1 MYKKIFLLFVVN
13 CILFAQYYDY
23 PPHNIVLDNN
33 LKVVASGPHKEFC
46 PSDIPR
52 TKISLTNPFYCTY
65 FKIGATNPS
74 VSERVSALKPI
85 KIFWVWGEEYE
96 KKYEIELTPNPC
108 GTPIVYH
115 YAIDKP
121 YLEGQ
126 ILIKIGDKTISYSIS
141 KQSQPQD
148 PIEIVLSKQEAE
160 GLRTLKREN
169 NNPILPKLEIELS
182 GEIKILYHIV
192 EIDYIAIM
200 TKEGLKCEVK
210 RTEYDRLFSRAVS
223 DKKTFDVEHATPIFL
238 LLWPIDNDQLANN
251 PKIKFS
257 FLANQKANQISFD
270 TQSTYASDLVKF
282 AKYKI
287 EEDLLSFQ
295 RIEREDLSAPLPLK
309 NLGTNY
315 TNKFLN
321 SSPFSTSPN
330 YAYQYFLWANL
341 PPKLGLENYKFYFL
355 DEFENK
361 FEYNKD
367 LTFRAAIG
375 ILNNQT
381 KKIVSTEKEINDLVI
396 IEKDFYKEIKTSLN
410 NRPTIELNEI
420 RLQKNFFYLPTLI
433 FFLFVGFIIFKFE
446 SRFSF

>member
-1 MYKKIFLLFVVN
+1 
-13 CILFAQYYDY
+13 
-23 PPHNIVLDNN
+23 
-33 LKVVASGPHKEFC
+33 
-46 PSDIPR
+46 
-52 TKISLTNPFYCTY
+52 
-65 FKIGATNPS
+65 
-74 VSERVSALKPI
+74 
-85 KIFWVWGEEYE
+85 
-96 KKYEIELTPNPC
+96 
-108 GTPIVYH
+108 
-115 YAIDKP
+115 
-121 YLEGQ
+121 
-126 ILIKIGDKTISYSIS
+126 
-141 KQSQPQD
+141 
-148 PIEIVLSKQEAE
+148 
-160 GLRTLKREN
+160 
-169 NNPILPKLEIELS
+169 
-182 GEIKILYHIV
+182 
-192 EIDYIAIM
+192 
-200 TKEGLKCEVK
+200 
-210 RTEYDRLFSRAVS
+210 
-223 DKKTFDVEHATPIFL
+223 
-238 LLWPIDNDQLANN
+238 
-251 PKIKFS
+251 
-257 FLANQKANQISFD
+257 
-270 TQSTYASDLVKF
+270 LVKF

-295 RIEREDLSAPLPLK
+295 SIEREDLSAPLPLK